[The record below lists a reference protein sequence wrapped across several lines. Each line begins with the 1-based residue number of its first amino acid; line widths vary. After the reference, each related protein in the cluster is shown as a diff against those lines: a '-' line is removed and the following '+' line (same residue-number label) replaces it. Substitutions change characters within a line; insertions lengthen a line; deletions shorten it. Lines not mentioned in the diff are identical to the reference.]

1 MRGKKTSS
9 SFRES
14 ETEFVNEGGDIIEL
28 ILEDHRPLKDL
39 IEKLKDSDVDPGD
52 KMVAFEEFASLLM
65 IHAKPEEESL
75 YTYMKNDEDLR
86 TEGMEGQVEHELA
99 DQLIA
104 EIKAES
110 DPDMWQAKV
119 KVLAE
124 MVEHHIEEEE
134 ETLLPDFKKESSAEE
149 REELGQKFMELKM
162 TIPFDDLYMQ
172 IQRNSDKM
180 RHHARH

>member
-1 MRGKKTSS
+1 MRGKKATSS
-9 SFRES
+9 FQEGDQ
-14 ETEFVNEGGDIIEL
+14 EMVEGGDIIDL

-39 IEKLKDSDVDPGD
+39 IGKLKDSDLDPGD

-65 IHAKPEEESL
+65 IHSKPEEESL
-75 YTYMKNDEDLR
+75 YTYMKEDEELR

-124 MVEHHIEEEE
+124 IVEHHIEEEE
-134 ETLLPDFKKESSAEE
+134 ETLLPDFKKESSSEE
-149 REELGQKFMELKM
+149 RSELGQKFMELKT
-162 TIPFDDLYMQ
+162 TIPFDDIYMQ
-172 IQRNSDKM
+172 IQRNSDKI